1 MKLVYPILVIAA
13 AALSGCSSTREAKVS
28 QSYQVNY
35 DQVVPLK
42 EKQPD
47 GAIYARSQSG
57 FFLGDR
63 RAHSVGDVL
72 TINLVETMA
81 ASKSNDSAID
91 RNGSFAMSLP
101 KALFG
106 KRGLN
111 IPQVRDSTNFDT
123 STESTFAGS
132 GSANQSNSI
141 QGRLTVVVTR
151 VYENGNLWVQGQKA
165 LQLNQGEEYVRV
177 SGLIRPEDI
186 GPGNIIESNRIAQAQ
201 ISYTG
206 AGDVHDATKQGWFG
220 RFFNQISPI

>member
-1 MKLVYPILVIAA
+1 MNISLHALLASTLMIA
-13 AALSGCSSTREAKVS
+13 GCSSVKEAKIS

-42 EKQPD
+42 EKIPD
-47 GAIYARSQSG
+47 GAIYAKSQSG

-72 TINLVETMA
+72 TISLAETMA
-81 ASKSNDSAID
+81 ASKSNDAAID
-91 RNGSFAMSLP
+91 RNGSFKVALP

-106 KRGLN
+106 SMGLN
-111 IPQVRDSTNFDT
+111 IPQVRDGANFDT
-123 STESTFAGS
+123 STESKFAGT

-141 QGRLTVVVTR
+141 QGKLTVVVTR

-165 LQLNQGEEYVRV
+165 LSLNQGEEFVRV

-186 GPGNIIESNRIAQAQ
+186 GPGNIIESARLAQAQ

-206 AGDVHDATKQGWFG
+206 AGDIHDATRQGWFG
-220 RFFNQISPI
+220 RFFSLVAPI

>member
-1 MKLVYPILVIAA
+1 MKNKLNAIFILSLTVA
-13 AALSGCSSTREAKVS
+13 GCSSAKEAKIS
-28 QSYQVNY
+28 QSFQMNY
-35 DQVVPLK
+35 DQVVPSK
-42 EKQPD
+42 EKMPD
-47 GAIYARSQSG
+47 GAIYSKSQSG

-72 TINLVETMA
+72 TISLSETMA

-91 RNGSFAMSLP
+91 RNGSFAVTLP

-106 KRGLN
+106 AMGLN

-123 STESTFAGS
+123 TTESKFSGT

-141 QGRLTVVVTR
+141 KGKLTVVVTR

-165 LQLNQGEEYVRV
+165 LSLNQGEEFVRV

-186 GPGNIIESNRIAQAQ
+186 GPGNIIDSSRLAQAQ

-206 AGDVHDATKQGWFG
+206 AGNIHDATRQGWFG
-220 RFFNQISPI
+220 RFFSLVAPI

>member
-1 MKLVYPILVIAA
+1 MKPALAFALLAA
-13 AALSGCSSTREAKVS
+13 SVLGACSSTREAKVS

-47 GAIYARSQSG
+47 GAIYARSQAG

-63 RAHSVGDVL
+63 RAQSIGDVI

-106 KRGLN
+106 KMGLN

-123 STESTFAGS
+123 STESKFAGS

-141 QGRLTVVVTR
+141 QGQLTVVVTR

-186 GPGNIIESNRIAQAQ
+186 KPGNIIESNRIAQAQ

-206 AGDVHDATKQGWFG
+206 AGDVHDATRQGWFG
-220 RFFNQISPI
+220 RFFGQIAPI